1 MPNLIDITGKRFTRL
16 KVLGPCK
23 RAKSGTLWR
32 CQCDCGKERWVNAQA
47 LKKGRTK
54 SCGCLHKE
62 VMAQRGLKSMA
73 GKRFGKLLVL
83 KNHRKIKTF
92 VEWECACD
100 CGGRCWK
107 RGQSLR
113 EGAARS
119 CGCAPRKPSRA
130 LIDLTGKRFGR
141 WQVIGPREKR
151 NGVSVWLCRC
161 DCGNEERPSGQSLRD
176 GTSKSCG
183 CFAKEQ
189 ISKRHLK
196 DLSGKKVGRLSISD
210 RTKRRK
216 KVVYWWCR
224 CDCGKEK
231 WVGAP
236 ALHSG
241 ATQSCGC
248 YGREAVVKGALKS
261 LRRRSIKLSAEE
273 RSSLEIAAQG
283 KDENALNARIILL
296 SDQGPMGPSLTDAEV
311 AQRLDITRHRAQYA
325 RNKHVAPEVIKK
337 RARAAIEKARIDPKA
352 RMSRIESRRKYD
364 SKPENEAKK
373 KEYARNLPEHVRK
386 KKSQRAREYRKTPAG
401 QATRQREL
409 ERQRAHRRT
418 PEGKAKKRMQAQKY
432 KAKSNERY
440 KERYRTDPQF
450 KIAVALRKRVVLALK
465 TRGISKSRSMRELL
479 GCSVQDLRA
488 HLEKQFRP
496 GMNWENHG
504 EWHIDHI
511 RPCAA
516 FDLTLVAEQKVC
528 FHYLNLQPLWAE
540 ENMKKSAKLEFSLDS
555 V

>member
-119 CGCAPRKPSRA
+119 CGCVPRKPSRA
-130 LIDLTGKRFGR
+130 LIDLMGKRFGR

-161 DCGNEERPSGQSLRD
+161 DCGKEERPSGQSLRD

-183 CFAKEQ
+183 CLTRESTSRRF
-189 ISKRHLK
+189 LK
-196 DLSGKKVGRLSISD
+196 DLSGKKVGRLSVSNK
-210 RTKRRK
+210 TKRRN

-231 WVGAP
+231 WIASP

-241 ATQSCGC
+241 ATKSCGC
-248 YGREAVVKGALKS
+248 YAREVCLEGALKS
-261 LRRRSIKLSAEE
+261 ARRRSLKLSNKE
-273 RSSLEIAAQG
+273 RQLLRASAKEKS
-283 KDENALNARIILL
+283 DEAINAKILLL
-296 SDQGPMGPSLTDAEV
+296 SDQGPLGPSLSDAAV
-311 AQRLDITRHRAQYA
+311 AQKLGVTKGKVSYA
-325 RNKHVAPEVIKK
+325 RNKYVAPDILKQ
-337 RARAAIEKARIDPKA
+337 RMQATTHKARTDPKA
-352 RMSRIESRRKYD
+352 REARVKARKKYD
-364 SKPENEAKK
+364 SKPEAKARK

-401 QATRQREL
+401 QAARQREL

-418 PEGKAKKRMQAQKY
+418 PEGKAKKREHHQRGKKRAG
-432 KAKSNERY
+432 ERY
-440 KERYRTDPQF
+440 KERYETDPQF
-450 KIAVALRKRVVLALK
+450 RMAVVLRKRIVMALK
-465 TRGISKSRSMRELL
+465 ARGLSKSKSLRELL
-479 GCSVQDLRA
+479 ACTISDLKA
-488 HLEKQFRP
+488 HLESQFKP
-496 GMNWENHG
+496 GMSWSNHG
-504 EWHIDHI
+504 AWHIDHI
-511 RPCAA
+511 MPCAA
-516 FDLTLVAEQKVC
+516 FNLTLLAEQKAC
-528 FHYLNLQPLWAE
+528 FHYSNLQPLWAE
-540 ENMKKSAKLEFSLDS
+540 ENLRKSAKLGYDPSAT
-555 V
+555 

>member
-16 KVLGPCK
+16 KVLGPYK

-47 LKKGRTK
+47 LKDGMTK

-100 CGGRCWK
+100 CGERCWK

-119 CGCAPRKPSRA
+119 CGCVPRKPSRA
-130 LIDLTGKRFGR
+130 LIDLMGKRFGR

-161 DCGNEERPSGQSLRD
+161 DCGNEERPSGQSLRN

-183 CFAKEQ
+183 CLAKEQ

-210 RTKRRK
+210 RTKRRN

-231 WVGAP
+231 WVGAQV
-236 ALHSG
+236 LHSG
-241 ATQSCGC
+241 ATKSCGC
-248 YGREAVVKGALKS
+248 YGRKARLEGALKS
-261 LRRRSIKLSAEE
+261 ARRRSLKLSNEE
-273 RSSLEIAAQG
+273 RQLLEASAE
-283 KDENALNARIILL
+283 KKNDEAINAKILLL
-296 SDQGPMGPSLTDAEV
+296 SDQGLLGPSLSDAAIAE
-311 AQRLDITRHRAQYA
+311 RLGITRHKVYYA
-325 RNKHVAPEVIKK
+325 RNKYVAPAVIKK
-337 RARAAIEKARIDPKA
+337 RARAAVEKIRTDPRARAA
-352 RMSRIESRRKYD
+352 RLRTLQKHY
-364 SKPENEAKK
+364 SKPETKAKARAYRENLPAHVRERK
-373 KEYARNLPEHVRK
+373 NKRAKEYRR
-386 KKSQRAREYRKTPAG
+386 TPAG
-401 QATRQREL
+401 KANRKRAAEAQREF
-409 ERQRAHRRT
+409 RRT
-418 PEGKAKKRMQAQKY
+418 PEGKAKAREYTQRGKNRAR
-432 KAKSNERY
+432 ERY
-440 KERYRTDPQF
+440 KERYDTDPQF
-450 KIAVALRKRVVLALK
+450 RMAVVLRKRIVMALK
-465 TRGISKSRSMRELL
+465 ARGISKSKSLRELL
-479 GCSVQDLRA
+479 GCAISDLKA
-488 HLEKQFRP
+488 HLEKQFKP
-496 GMNWENHG
+496 GMTWSNHG
-504 EWHIDHI
+504 DWHIDHI
-511 RPCAA
+511 KPCAA
-516 FDLTLVAEQKVC
+516 FDLAFVAEQKVC
-528 FHYLNLQPLWAE
+528 FHYSNLQPLWAE
-540 ENMKKSAKLEFSLDS
+540 ENMRKSAKLGYDPGAI
-555 V
+555 